1 MNLEQGKSK
10 CFFSFQHK
18 ELHIMEKKSCLG
30 GKKKTFHYKELSQIK
45 STSDALLWHKGL
57 SS

>member
-10 CFFSFQHK
+10 CFFCFQHK
-18 ELHIMEKKSCLG
+18 ELHIMKKKAVW
-30 GKKKTFHYKELSQIK
+30 GKKNFHYKELSQIK